1 MTASDP
7 RSVAATK
14 RRVPPMLL
22 ASLLSLLVSL
32 AIVSPYFVRGT
43 ASGHDFEFH
52 VASWQ
57 DVAFQWKEGTLY
69 PRWTALTNHGFGEPR
84 FIFYP
89 PLSWLLGAALVRV
102 LPGAWAVILFLV
114 LTQTFAG
121 VSAFVLL
128 RRLVGERAALFG
140 ALCYAANPYFLL
152 ITYIRSDFAEQ
163 LACAFFPLLLLGVLR
178 VSGLIEDPASRFRKL
193 VAFAVPFAAIW
204 LTNAPAAVI
213 ATYSVTLLFAWVALT
228 SHSWKVAV
236 RGASGMA
243 LGFGLAGFY
252 LMPAAYEQRWVN
264 ISQALSSGLLPSQNF
279 LFTQLDDVDHN
290 WFNLIASAC
299 ALGLILLCA
308 VTALGTGCF
317 GSSAN
322 AIKDAKGRAGKYAVA
337 RGLLVLAAAA
347 SVMMLRFTTPL
358 WNVLPKLRF
367 VQFPWRWM
375 SMVALLCACFLALAA
390 ERKRF
395 AVWVVT
401 FVILTGPLTALFLNN
416 GWWDPDEMPTLE
428 SLVTDGTGFEGTD
441 EYDPLGDD
449 HQDLP
454 VKAPLA
460 QILPDD
466 SGAVPKGPNQIVVL
480 QWITEQKKISTN
492 LSQESQIG
500 LRVLNYPAWR
510 VEVNGKKIDPQR
522 ADNFNEMVVPI
533 PSGESVVTV
542 RFTRTWDRTAGL
554 VLSLLSLVL
563 LAILWFLGRPVAM
576 REAPSSSVA

>member
-7 RSVAATK
+7 RSVAAAK
-14 RRVPPMLL
+14 RRVPPILL
-22 ASLLSLLVSL
+22 ACLLSFLVSL
-32 AIVSPYFVRGT
+32 AIVCPYLVRGT

-52 VASWQ
+52 MASWQ

-102 LPGAWAVILFLV
+102 LPGAWAVILFIV

-121 VSAFVLL
+121 ISAFVLL
-128 RRLVGERAALFG
+128 RRLAGARAALFG
-140 ALCYAANPYFLL
+140 ALCYTANPNFLL

-163 LACAFFPLLLLGVLR
+163 LACAFFPLLLLAALR
-178 VSGLIEDPASRFRKL
+178 VSGLLEDWASNFRKL
-193 VAFAVPFAAIW
+193 VVFAVPFAAIW

-213 ATYSVTLLFAWVALT
+213 ATYSAALLFAWVTLT
-228 SHSWKVAV
+228 SRSWKVAA

-252 LMPAAYEQRWVN
+252 LVPAIYEQRWVN

-290 WFNLIASAC
+290 WFNLIATSC

-308 VTALGTGCF
+308 LAALGSGCF
-317 GSSAN
+317 GSYTKGS
-322 AIKDAKGRAGKYAVA
+322 KDQARNYAVA
-337 RGLLVLAAAA
+337 RALLVLAAAA
-347 SVMMLRFTTPL
+347 SVLMLRFTMPV
-358 WNVLPKLRF
+358 WNILPKLRF

-390 ERKRF
+390 DRKRF
-395 AVWVVT
+395 AVWVLA
-401 FVILTGPLTALFLNN
+401 FVILTGPLAALFLNN
-416 GWWDPDEMPTLE
+416 GWWDQDEMPTLE

-454 VKAPLA
+454 VRAPLA
-460 QILPDD
+460 QVLPDD
-466 SGAVPKGPNQIVVL
+466 SEADARDSGKIQVL
-480 QWITEQKKISTN
+480 SWTTEEKKIAVN
-492 LSQESQIG
+492 FRQESQIV
-500 LRVLNYPAWR
+500 LRVLNYPAWQ
-510 VEVNGKKIDPQR
+510 VEVNGKRIDPQR
-522 ADNFNEMVVPI
+522 ADNLNEMVVPV
-533 PSGESVVTV
+533 PPGESLVTV
-542 RFTRTWDRTAGL
+542 RFTRTWDRIAGI
-554 VLSLLSLVL
+554 VVSLLSLLL
-563 LAILWFLGRPVAM
+563 LASWWLVGRPADQ
-576 REAPSSSVA
+576 RKAPQASVA

>member
-1 MTASDP
+1 MTTSDP
-7 RSVAATK
+7 RLVAAPK
-14 RRVPPMLL
+14 RRVPAILL
-22 ASLLSLLVSL
+22 ASFLAFLVSL

-89 PLSWLLGAALVRV
+89 PLSWLLGAALVRF
-102 LPGAWAVILFLV
+102 LPGAWAVILFVV
-114 LTQTFAG
+114 LTQTIAG
-121 VSAFVLL
+121 LSAFVLL

-140 ALCYAANPYFLL
+140 ALCYAANPNFLL

-163 LACAFFPLLLLGVLR
+163 LACALFPWLLLGALR
-178 VSGLIEDPASRFRKL
+178 VSNLLEDRAANFRKL
-193 VAFAVPFAAIW
+193 VAFAMPFAAIW

-213 ATYSVTLLFAWVALT
+213 ATYTSALLFAWVAFT
-228 SHSWKVAV
+228 SRSWRVAA

-252 LMPAAYEQRWVN
+252 LLPAIYEQRWVN

-290 WFNLIASAC
+290 WFNLIATWC

-308 VTALGTGCF
+308 LAALGSGCF
-317 GSSAN
+317 ASSS
-322 AIKDAKGRAGKYAVA
+322 KGRAGKYAVA
-337 RGLLVLAAAA
+337 RALLGLAVAA
-347 SVMMLRFTTPL
+347 SVLMLRFTAPL
-358 WNVLPKLRF
+358 WNVLPELRF

-375 SMVALLCACFLALAA
+375 SMVALFCACFLALAA
-390 ERKRF
+390 ERKRLVMWVF
-395 AVWVVT
+395 A
-401 FVILTGPLTALFLNN
+401 FLILTAPLSAVFLNN
-416 GWWDPDEMPTLE
+416 GWWDADEMPTLE
-428 SLVTDGTGFEGTD
+428 ALVTSGAGFEGTD

-460 QILPDD
+460 QLLPDD
-466 SGAVPKGPNQIVVL
+466 PGTAPKETGRIEVL
-480 QWITEQKKISTN
+480 QWTTEAKKIAVN
-492 LSQESQIG
+492 FPEESQIV

-510 VEVNGKKIDPQR
+510 VEVNGRRIDPQR
-522 ADNFNEMVVPI
+522 ADNVNEMVVPV
-533 PSGESVVTV
+533 PPGQTLVTV
-542 RFTRTWDRTAGL
+542 RFTRSWDRAVGIIISL
-554 VLSLLSLVL
+554 FSLLLLVS
-563 LAILWFLGRPVAM
+563 LWFAGRAELKQETPQAN
-576 REAPSSSVA
+576 AA

>member
-1 MTASDP
+1 MTVADP
-7 RSVAATK
+7 RLVAAPK
-14 RRVPPMLL
+14 RRVPPLLL
-22 ASLLSLLVSL
+22 AWLLSLVVSL
-32 AIVSPYFVRGT
+32 TIVSPYFVRGT

-57 DVAFQWKEGTLY
+57 DVAFQWKEGTIY

-89 PLSWLLGAALVRV
+89 PLSWFTGAALVRFI
-102 LPGAWAVILFLV
+102 PGTWAVIVFVV
-114 LTQTFAG
+114 LTQTVAG
-121 VSAFVLL
+121 LSAFVLL

-140 ALCYAANPYFLL
+140 ALCYAANPNFLL

-163 LACAFFPLLLLGVLR
+163 LACAFFPLLLLSALR
-178 VSGLIEDPASRFRKL
+178 VSGLLEDHASHSRKL

-213 ATYSVTLLFAWVALT
+213 ATYTVALLFAWVAFT
-228 SHSWKVAV
+228 SRSWRVAA

-252 LMPAAYEQRWVN
+252 LVPAVYEQRWVN

-279 LFTQLDDVDHN
+279 IFTQLDDVDHN
-290 WFNLIASAC
+290 WFNLIATVC
-299 ALGLILLCA
+299 ALGVILLCA
-308 VTALGTGCF
+308 LAALGSGCF
-317 GSSAN
+317 GSS
-322 AIKDAKGRAGKYAVA
+322 IKGRPGKYAVA
-337 RGLLVLAAAA
+337 RVLLVLAVVA
-347 SVMMLRFTTPL
+347 SVLMLRFSAPL

-375 SMVALLCACFLALAA
+375 SMVALFCACFLAFAA

-395 AVWVVT
+395 VMWVLA
-401 FVILTGPLTALFLNN
+401 FLILTAPLAALFLNN

-428 SLVTDGTGFEGTD
+428 ALVTSGTGFEGTD

-454 VKAPLA
+454 VNAPLA
-460 QILPDD
+460 QVLPDD
-466 SGAVPKGPNQIVVL
+466 SGAAAKEAGKIQVL
-480 QWITEQKKISTN
+480 EWKTEEKKIAVDFSE
-492 LSQESQIG
+492 ESQIA

-510 VEVNGKKIDPQR
+510 VEVNGRRIDPQR
-522 ADNFNEMVVPI
+522 EDNLNEMVVPV
-533 PSGESVVTV
+533 PSGQSLVTV
-542 RFTRTWDRTAGL
+542 RFTRTWDRSVGIL
-554 VLSLLSLVL
+554 ISLLSLLL
-563 LAILWFLGRPVAM
+563 LAALWFVGGTAAE
-576 REAPSSSVA
+576 REARSSNAA

>member
-1 MTASDP
+1 MTVSDP
-7 RSVAATK
+7 RSVAISK
-14 RRVPPMLL
+14 RRLPPLVI
-22 ASLLSLLVSL
+22 ACLLSLLVSL

-102 LPGAWAVILFLV
+102 LPGAWAVILFVV
-114 LTQTFAG
+114 LTQTIAG
-121 VSAFVLL
+121 LSAFVLI
-128 RRLVGERAALFG
+128 RRLVGEGAALFG
-140 ALCYAANPYFLL
+140 ALCYAANPNFLL
-152 ITYIRSDFAEQ
+152 MSYIRSDFAEQ
-163 LACAFFPLLLLGVLR
+163 LACAFFPLLLLGALR
-178 VSGLIEDPASRFRKL
+178 VGNLFEDGASRSRKL

-204 LTNAPAAVI
+204 LSNAPAAVI
-213 ATYSVTLLFAWVALT
+213 ATYTSALLFAWAAFTSRSWRVA
-228 SHSWKVAV
+228 A
-236 RGASGMA
+236 RGAAGMV

-252 LMPAAYEQRWVN
+252 LVPAIYEQRWVN

-279 LFTQLDDVDHN
+279 LFTEIGDVEHN
-290 WFNLIASAC
+290 WFNCIASTC
-299 ALGLILLCA
+299 ALGVILLCA
-308 VTALGTGCF
+308 LAALGSGCF
-317 GSSAN
+317 GSSS
-322 AIKDAKGRAGKYAVA
+322 RARLGKCDVS
-337 RGLLVLAAAA
+337 RVFLMLAAAG
-347 SVMMLRFTTPL
+347 SMLMMRFTAPL

-395 AVWVVT
+395 AIW
-401 FVILTGPLTALFLNN
+401 ILTVLILTAPLAALFLDN

-428 SLVTDGTGFEGTD
+428 AMVSDGTGFDGTD

-460 QILPDD
+460 QLLPED
-466 SGAVPKGPNQIVVL
+466 SVAPKETAKIQVLEWTTEEKRIAVNLPK
-480 QWITEQKKISTN
+480 
-492 LSQESQIG
+492 ESRIA

-510 VEVNGKKIDPQR
+510 VEVNGEKLDPQR
-522 ADNFNEMVVPI
+522 ADNFNEMVVPV
-533 PSGESVVTV
+533 PSGESLVTV
-542 RFTRTWDRTAGL
+542 RFTRTWDRSVGIL
-554 VLSLLSLVL
+554 ISLLSLLL
-563 LAILWFLGRPVAM
+563 LASSWLLGRTVAE
-576 REAPSSSVA
+576 REEKQSEVAQS